1 MRKNLNYDDLVKSYY
16 HGEEIC
22 RVTMPQPLYC
32 FLISNSFEDCLK
44 TTISIGGDCDTTS
57 AISCAIAEAYYHEV
71 PQYILDKMNTTYLNE
86 DVKEVLLKVNEK
98 LEARDKIIDKY
109 KQYSDREILRMYY
122 LEFNEMVPVLMCI
135 DPEGPVYR
143 ELMIEALESKKT
155 INPDDIERKIKE
167 LGIKYDLVQDVDE
180 DY

>member
-16 HGEEIC
+16 RGEEIC
-22 RVTMPQPLYC
+22 RVRMPQVLYC

-57 AISCAIAEAYYHEV
+57 AIAEAYYHEI
-71 PQYILDKMNTTYLNE
+71 PQYILDKMNNTYLNE

-122 LEFNEMVPVLMCI
+122 LEFNEMVPVLMCM
-135 DPEGPVYR
+135 DPESPVYR
-143 ELMIEALESKKT
+143 ELMIEAIESKKQLT
-155 INPDDIERKIKE
+155 LMI
-167 LGIKYDLVQDVDE
+167 
-180 DY
+180 

>member
-16 HGEEIC
+16 HVEEIC

-57 AISCAIAEAYYHEV
+57 AISCAIAKAYYHEV
-71 PQYILDKMNTTYLNE
+71 PQYILDKMNNTYLNE

-122 LEFNEMVPVLMCI
+122 LEFNEMVPVLMCM